1 MSQKENEVNREKI
14 ITLTKNI
21 SLIIIIPV
29 LILLSDD
36 YNTLKNILMFLVGV
50 LFLIEGF
57 VLFSKQK
64 VVSLINIIAGTFFI
78 ILLFFI

>member
-14 ITLTKNI
+14 ITVTKNI